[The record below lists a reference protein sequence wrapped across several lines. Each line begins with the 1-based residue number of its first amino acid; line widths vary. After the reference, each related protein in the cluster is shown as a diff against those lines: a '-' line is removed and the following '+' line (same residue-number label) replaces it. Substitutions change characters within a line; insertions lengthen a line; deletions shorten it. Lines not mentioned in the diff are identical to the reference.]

1 MAELSGVVRA
11 INDLVVRI
19 ERLNDPSEIGSVV
32 LRLDYITRML
42 VNLDVADDIV
52 NKMSCLHETVLAI
65 EADSSSP
72 VGQGYRTQLNRAGLD
87 LRNKSRARSM
97 SRFQLTLT
105 ILLLIAAHGFDRCMR
120 TWTKDKDGVT
130 EVFSS
135 CAKQSLCEKAKER
148 CEDNDQKCAAAQ
160 ACYMQNCARQET
172 CDSETDRETASKMS
186 RLLLTLAVLVSVAA
200 PGE

>member
-72 VGQGYRTQLNRAGLD
+72 VGQGYRTQLNRAGRRGWSSFDKKRELLSCLSEQGLKVKECSD
-87 LRNKSRARSM
+87 LFGVGQRTVERRM
-97 SRFQLTLT
+97 SSFGPSVSGERFSVLFYSFDC
-105 ILLLIAAHGFDRCMR
+105 ILYIF
-120 TWTKDKDGVT
+120 
-130 EVFSS
+130 
-135 CAKQSLCEKAKER
+135 
-148 CEDNDQKCAAAQ
+148 
-160 ACYMQNCARQET
+160 
-172 CDSETDRETASKMS
+172 
-186 RLLLTLAVLVSVAA
+186 
-200 PGE
+200 

>member
-52 NKMSCLHETVLAI
+52 NTMSCLHETVLAI

-72 VGQGYRTQLNRAGLD
+72 VGQGYRTQLNRAGRRGWLSFDKKRELLSCLSEQGLKGKECSD
-87 LRNKSRARSM
+87 LFGVGQRTVERRM
-97 SRFQLTLT
+97 SSFGPSVSGERFSVLFYSFDC
-105 ILLLIAAHGFDRCMR
+105 ILYIF
-120 TWTKDKDGVT
+120 
-130 EVFSS
+130 
-135 CAKQSLCEKAKER
+135 
-148 CEDNDQKCAAAQ
+148 
-160 ACYMQNCARQET
+160 
-172 CDSETDRETASKMS
+172 
-186 RLLLTLAVLVSVAA
+186 
-200 PGE
+200 